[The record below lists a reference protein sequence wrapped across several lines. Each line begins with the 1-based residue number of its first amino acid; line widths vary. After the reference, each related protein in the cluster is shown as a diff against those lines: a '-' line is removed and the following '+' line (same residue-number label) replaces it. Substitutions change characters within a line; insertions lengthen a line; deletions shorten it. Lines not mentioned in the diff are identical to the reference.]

1 VKIVCTAWSPGK
13 GQGKQGSARRPR
25 GLEMARRALP
35 PSYSR
40 VPGPPSSPSAGLPLD
55 SMAVHK
61 TTLTTGLLIAFYKDL
76 WGPMDTQEDLGGPR
90 RSSSWLFLAPRRSQ
104 EDPGKARDGQEGP
117 GRALELLGAPR
128 GSWLPWLL
136 LAPPGSSWLLL
147 APRKPPGF
155 LASMASWLLLLAH
168 PNNKTRKNIL
178 EAFEKTDKPEKSC
191 FFDWLLLAGSF

>member
-1 VKIVCTAWSPGK
+1 MKIVWTAWSPGE
-13 GQGKQGSARRPR
+13 GQGKQGSARRPS

-90 RSSSWLFLAPRRSQ
+90 DSSSWLFLAPRRSQ
-104 EDPGKARDGQEGP
+104 GTQE
-117 GRALELLGAPR
+117 
-128 GSWLPWLL
+128 
-136 LAPPGSSWLLL
+136 
-147 APRKPPGF
+147 
-155 LASMASWLLLLAH
+155 
-168 PNNKTRKNIL
+168 
-178 EAFEKTDKPEKSC
+178 
-191 FFDWLLLAGSF
+191 